1 MLQLTGLL
9 SLQVHQEKL
18 YWGSQAQKVTLGM
31 LVLKVFLVSEGSL
44 DSLDILGAV
53 ISLDVMG
60 QVEEVS
66 PDHPSTKVN
75 DFRAGLSGY
84 FSKLG
89 RDLCSS
95 FGHCQSRESLLCK
108 SARFTCNS

>member
-44 DSLDILGAV
+44 DSLDILGVV

-84 FSKLG
+84 FSKL
-89 RDLCSS
+89 R
-95 FGHCQSRESLLCK
+95 QRPLLILRAL
-108 SARFTCNS
+108 SVP